1 MGLVGW
7 LVGVISHCITHWT
20 KRVLSLEAIMSI
32 MSLDPALVELT
43 DPVSFKR
50 LFLAHAS
57 HASLLLGRFQY
68 SQWYFGG
75 QKQMCFAAKTNC
87 YRVPAEFILMLT
99 GMFRGFGENYRVF
112 KATIS
117 QNQTFWYR
125 SSLQTEHLGWI
136 ETWASSQGLLHC
148 HHHSAGKGKHWWPAS
163 HPK

>member
-1 MGLVGW
+1 M
-7 LVGVISHCITHWT
+7 GVISHCITHWT
-20 KRVLSLEAIMSI
+20 NRMPSLWKQSCQLWIN
-32 MSLDPALVELT
+32 ALVELT

-87 YRVPAEFILMLT
+87 YRVPAEFILMLI
-99 GMFRGFGENYRVF
+99 GMFMGLVPGENYRVF

-136 ETWASSQGLLHC
+136 ETWDSSQGLLHC

>member
-7 LVGVISHCITHWT
+7 CYQSLHRSLN
-20 KRVLSLEAIMSI
+20 KQNAFSLEAIMSI
-32 MSLDPALVELT
+32 MSIDPALVELT

-68 SQWYFGG
+68 SQ
-75 QKQMCFAAKTNC
+75 CFAAKTNC
-87 YRVPAEFILMLT
+87 YRVPAEFILTLI
-99 GMFRGFGENYRVF
+99 GMFRGFGENYPVF
-112 KATIS
+112 KASTS